1 MLATRDTRFRAR
13 FCLRLPGRE
22 TTGQARTFLLAETVF
37 GKLQEIRVLW
47 HSMDLTTSQHN
58 HLQNELIRELE
69 RQEGEKEDEQ
79 IVAEIMR
86 RRFFPALITHKSWE
100 GFHFAGHEI
109 RITEATDC
117 YGAVVWPSALV
128 LCYFLETNSKQYNLV
143 DKNVIEIGAGTGL
156 VSIVASLLGA
166 LVTVTDL
173 PELLG
178 NLQHNVLQNTKLKC
192 KHQPCVKELSWGIDL
207 EKNFPR
213 SSCHFDYIMAA
224 DVVYHH
230 PFLDELLLTFDHLCK
245 NDTVILWAMKFR
257 LDKENQ
263 FVGRFQTLFD
273 LEVISNFPSLNIT
286 LYKAMRKGRMK
297 ARPSKPMV

>member
-1 MLATRDTRFRAR
+1 
-13 FCLRLPGRE
+13 
-22 TTGQARTFLLAETVF
+22 
-37 GKLQEIRVLW
+37 
-47 HSMDLTTSQHN
+47 MDLTPSHHN
-58 HLQNELIRELE
+58 NLHKELRRKVEG
-69 RQEGEKEDEQ
+69 QGGEKEDEQ

-86 RRFFPALITHKSWE
+86 RRFFPAALTHKAWE
-100 GFHFAGHEI
+100 GFYFAGHEI
-109 RITEATDC
+109 KITEATDC

-128 LCYFLETNSKQYNLV
+128 LCYFLETNSRQYSLV

-166 LVTVTDL
+166 CVTATDL

-192 KHQPCVKELSWGIDL
+192 KHQPCAKELSWGVDL

-230 PFLDELLLTFDHLCK
+230 PFLDELLLTFDHLCQ
-245 NDTVILWAMKFR
+245 NDTIILWAMKFR

-273 LEVISNFPSLNIT
+273 LEVIFDFPSLNIT
-286 LYKAMRKGRMK
+286 LYKAMRKGRMQSD
-297 ARPSKPMV
+297 APNGLSEEEIHESGSFSCL

>member
-1 MLATRDTRFRAR
+1 
-13 FCLRLPGRE
+13 
-22 TTGQARTFLLAETVF
+22 
-37 GKLQEIRVLW
+37 
-47 HSMDLTTSQHN
+47 MDLTSSQHN
-58 HLQNELIRELE
+58 LHNELIRKTEG
-69 RQEGEKEDEQ
+69 QAGEKEDEQ

-86 RRFFPALITHKSWE
+86 RRFFPTVITHKAWE

-166 LVTVTDL
+166 LVTATDL

-178 NLQHNVLQNTKLKC
+178 NLQHNVLQNTKLKS
-192 KHQPCVKELSWGIDL
+192 KHRPCVKELSWGIDL

-213 SSCHFDYIMAA
+213 ASCHFDYIMAA

-273 LEVISNFPSLNIT
+273 LEVLSNFPSLNIT

-297 ARPSKPMV
+297 VRPSKLSV

>member
-1 MLATRDTRFRAR
+1 MIAI
-13 FCLRLPGRE
+13 
-22 TTGQARTFLLAETVF
+22 FLLLERFPTCYFSVLTALKAVTEKLTCFLLCSPTRSLVILQDRKQKTEECLLQHE
-37 GKLQEIRVLW
+37 GKLVR
-47 HSMDLTTSQHN
+47 
-58 HLQNELIRELE
+58 
-69 RQEGEKEDEQ
+69 EKEDED

-86 RRFFPALITHKSWE
+86 RRFFPALITHKAWE
-100 GFHFAGHEI
+100 GFHFADHEI

-166 LVTVTDL
+166 LVTATDL

-192 KHQPCVKELSWGIDL
+192 KHQPRVKELSWGIDL

-213 SSCHFDYIMAA
+213 SSCHFDYILAA

-257 LDKENQ
+257 LEKENQ

-273 LEVISNFPSLNIT
+273 LEIQGFFNRQLHT
-286 LYKAMRKGRMK
+286 
-297 ARPSKPMV
+297 

>member
-1 MLATRDTRFRAR
+1 MAKRYWEHLHCSVSLSESYLVKSVPCAVAFVN
-13 FCLRLPGRE
+13 G
-22 TTGQARTFLLAETVF
+22 LLF
-37 GKLQEIRVLW
+37 
-47 HSMDLTTSQHN
+47 
-58 HLQNELIRELE
+58 
-69 RQEGEKEDEQ
+69 
-79 IVAEIMR
+79 
-86 RRFFPALITHKSWE
+86 KSWSI
-100 GFHFAGHEI
+100 FK
-109 RITEATDC
+109 DYVC
-117 YGAVVWPSALV
+117 
-128 LCYFLETNSKQYNLV
+128 FLPVT
-143 DKNVIEIGAGTGL
+143 
-156 VSIVASLLGA
+156 GA

-263 FVGRFQTLFD
+263 FVDRFQTLFD

-297 ARPSKPMV
+297 ARPSKPMVWKRDTGRWKSQLFCSLFSFLIISMLVAANSCMNDNFRDS

>member
-1 MLATRDTRFRAR
+1 MAKSCWEHLHCSVPLSESYLVKSVPCAVAFVN
-13 FCLRLPGRE
+13 G
-22 TTGQARTFLLAETVF
+22 LLLKSWSIFKDDVC
-37 GKLQEIRVLW
+37 
-47 HSMDLTTSQHN
+47 
-58 HLQNELIRELE
+58 
-69 RQEGEKEDEQ
+69 
-79 IVAEIMR
+79 
-86 RRFFPALITHKSWE
+86 FFPVT
-100 GFHFAGHEI
+100 
-109 RITEATDC
+109 
-117 YGAVVWPSALV
+117 
-128 LCYFLETNSKQYNLV
+128 
-143 DKNVIEIGAGTGL
+143 
-156 VSIVASLLGA
+156 GA
-166 LVTVTDL
+166 LVTATDL

-192 KHQPCVKELSWGIDL
+192 KHQPRVKELSWGIDL

-230 PFLDELLLTFDHLCK
+230 PFLDELLLTFDHLCE

-286 LYKAMRKGRMK
+286 LYKAMRKGKMK
-297 ARPSKPMV
+297 ARPSKLAVWKRDTGRWQFQLFCSLFSF

>member
-1 MLATRDTRFRAR
+1 MNPLLLEQLSRILLAIINILCLATGMAFR
-13 FCLRLPGRE
+13 
-22 TTGQARTFLLAETVF
+22 
-37 GKLQEIRVLW
+37 I
-47 HSMDLTTSQHN
+47 SSQ
-58 HLQNELIRELE
+58 LE
-69 RQEGEKEDEQ
+69 RIPLTGLSYK
-79 IVAEIMR
+79 
-86 RRFFPALITHKSWE
+86 TWE

-128 LCYFLETNSKQYNLV
+128 LCYFLETHSKQCNLV

-166 LVTVTDL
+166 FVTATDL

-178 NLQHNVLQNTKLKC
+178 NLQYNILQNTKQKC

-257 LDKENQ
+257 LENENR
-263 FVGRFQTLFD
+263 FVDRFQTLFD
-273 LEVISNFPSLNIT
+273 LEMISNFPSLNIA
-286 LYKAMRKGRMK
+286 LYKAMRKDRMK
-297 ARPSKPMV
+297 ARPSKLKV

>member
-1 MLATRDTRFRAR
+1 
-13 FCLRLPGRE
+13 
-22 TTGQARTFLLAETVF
+22 
-37 GKLQEIRVLW
+37 
-47 HSMDLTTSQHN
+47 MDLTSSQHN
-58 HLQNELIRELE
+58 HLHNEQKRKSE
-69 RQEGEKEDEQ
+69 RQAGEKEDEQ
-79 IVAEIMR
+79 IVTEIMR
-86 RRFFPALITHKSWE
+86 RRFFPDVITYKAWE

-166 LVTVTDL
+166 LVTATDL

-207 EKNFPR
+207 EKKFPR
-213 SSCHFDYIMAA
+213 ASCHFDYIMAA

-245 NDTVILWAMKFR
+245 NDTVIMWAMKFR

-263 FVGRFQTLFD
+263 FVDRFQTLFD

-297 ARPSKPMV
+297 VRPSKLPI

>member
-1 MLATRDTRFRAR
+1 
-13 FCLRLPGRE
+13 
-22 TTGQARTFLLAETVF
+22 
-37 GKLQEIRVLW
+37 
-47 HSMDLTTSQHN
+47 MDLTSSQHN
-58 HLQNELIRELE
+58 HLQNELVRERE
-69 RQEGEKEDEQ
+69 KQEGSLVILKDIKQKIEECPLQYEGKLVWEKEDEE

-86 RRFFPALITHKSWE
+86 RRFFPALITHKAWE

-166 LVTVTDL
+166 LVTATDL

-178 NLQHNVLQNTKLKC
+178 NLHHNVLQNTKLKC

-207 EKNFPR
+207 EKNFPKP
-213 SSCHFDYIMAA
+213 SCHFDYILAA

-230 PFLDELLLTFDHLCK
+230 PFLDELLLTFDHLCR

-257 LDKENQ
+257 LEKENQ

-273 LEVISNFPSLNIT
+273 LEVISDFPSLNIT

-297 ARPSKPMV
+297 ARPSKVTV

>member
-1 MLATRDTRFRAR
+1 MDILAMEEWERKFVVLNTSDVDDQ
-13 FCLRLPGRE
+13 LMNG
-22 TTGQARTFLLAETVF
+22 
-37 GKLQEIRVLW
+37 LW
-47 HSMDLTTSQHN
+47 HSMDLTSQDN
-58 HLQNELIRELE
+58 HLQNQWVREFE
-69 RQEGEKEDEQ
+69 RQEGEKEDDQ
-79 IVAEIMR
+79 IVAEIMG
-86 RRFFPALITHKSWE
+86 RRFFPDLIAYKAWE
-100 GFHFAGHEI
+100 GFHFADHEI

-166 LVTVTDL
+166 FVTATDL

-178 NLQHNVLQNTKLKC
+178 NLQHNVLQNTKQKC

-207 EKNFPR
+207 EKNFPK
-213 SSCHFDYIMAA
+213 SSCNFDYIMAA

-230 PFLDELLLTFDHLCK
+230 PFLDELLQTFDHLCN

-257 LDKENQ
+257 LENENR
-263 FVGRFQTLFD
+263 FVDRFQTLFD
-273 LEVISNFPSLNIT
+273 LEMISNFPSLNIA

-297 ARPSKPMV
+297 ARPSQLRV

>member
-1 MLATRDTRFRAR
+1 
-13 FCLRLPGRE
+13 
-22 TTGQARTFLLAETVF
+22 
-37 GKLQEIRVLW
+37 
-47 HSMDLTTSQHN
+47 
-58 HLQNELIRELE
+58 
-69 RQEGEKEDEQ
+69 EDEQ
-79 IVAEIMR
+79 LAAEIMR
-86 RRFFPALITHKSWE
+86 RRFFPALITHKAWE

-166 LVTVTDL
+166 LVTATDL

-192 KHQPCVKELSWGIDL
+192 KHQPRVKELSWGIDL

-213 SSCHFDYIMAA
+213 SSCHFDYILAA
-224 DVVYHH
+224 DVVYNH

-297 ARPSKPMV
+297 A

>member
-1 MLATRDTRFRAR
+1 
-13 FCLRLPGRE
+13 
-22 TTGQARTFLLAETVF
+22 
-37 GKLQEIRVLW
+37 
-47 HSMDLTTSQHN
+47 MDLTSSHHN
-58 HLQNELIRELE
+58 HLQNELIRE

-86 RRFFPALITHKSWE
+86 RRFFPALITHKAWE

-117 YGAVVWPSALV
+117 YGAVVWPSALI

-166 LVTVTDL
+166 LVTATDL

-192 KHQPCVKELSWGIDL
+192 KHQPRVKELSWGIDL

-213 SSCHFDYIMAA
+213 SG
-224 DVVYHH
+224 
-230 PFLDELLLTFDHLCK
+230 
-245 NDTVILWAMKFR
+245 ILQQTATHMRQEGVKC
-257 LDKENQ
+257 
-263 FVGRFQTLFD
+263 FV
-273 LEVISNFPSLNIT
+273 
-286 LYKAMRKGRMK
+286 A
-297 ARPSKPMV
+297 